1 MKFLLTLV
9 LLLVP
14 LSTSGC
20 CSTETDP
27 EKIMLDVS
35 DFEPPMLRYLEEMS
49 VAGID
54 TAAEQLIFSV
64 PGMVSASD
72 LEPLTAKLV
81 AFKAMTGE
89 PGVDINEL
97 EALQIDTWIELLTN
111 FQGDDSTIDDL
122 IDLIPVPETD

>member
-1 MKFLLTLV
+1 
-9 LLLVP
+9 
-14 LSTSGC
+14 
-20 CSTETDP
+20 
-27 EKIMLDVS
+27 MLDVS